1 MSLRQYWRDVKYR
14 FKHLMFENFPAKG
27 AEGAEK
33 YVKAAYAC
41 CVAWY
46 DPPLGPQ
53 KSYCV
58 EQSIEGSSFCKLRET
73 HRLLKLP
80 KASAP
85 RLTPTA
91 PRTRGSRWEL

>member
-1 MSLRQYWRDVKYR
+1 MSLRQYWWDVKHH
-14 FKHLMFENFPAKG
+14 FKHLTFEDFP
-27 AEGAEK
+27 AEGAEAAEK
-33 YVKAAYAC
+33 YAKATYAC

-46 DPPLGPQ
+46 GPPLDPQ

-85 RLTPTA
+85 RLTPTGL
-91 PRTRGSRWEL
+91 RTWGSRRGL